1 VFTAGDYY
9 NADVTNA
16 AVDPN
21 SANYINS
28 AIQAGD
34 TDSFYASTGYEKVNN
49 ANSGTSL
56 LTVKQKVSYHQFPV
70 PYPWQSGYYIERLSD
85 AHGMVVQ
92 TQDCH
97 LYESYSTSY
106 SGGVLAAYSGA
117 NWDLTQPYV
126 PLAPGNPSAMASGL
140 SIFAGMVKWE
150 DYQSGAINH
159 ALNFAAISG
168 TVASYQFVRPASDTD
183 GWPFKGSSSYQL
195 PYGAHL
201 RLKSSYSTAGW
212 GPQATMVANALKH
225 YGMYLADTGSG
236 GNALYF
242 SNAPD
247 GSNPWNGSDLGAL
260 GKLHLSDF
268 DVVTLPTIQRVP
280 GH

>member
-1 VFTAGDYY
+1 MLHAGKRLFAIAFSTAVLAACGGGSGGMVPGASVNGVPSRVVPTATPPNPNSPGTTPTPGATATPNSPGVTPTPYRTPEPTPRWSPTPRPSSTPRITPTPQPTGTPHSTPTPQPTSTPSSGNVARYDGCPVFTAGDYY

-117 NWDLTQPYV
+117 NWDLT
-126 PLAPGNPSAMASGL
+126 
-140 SIFAGMVKWE
+140 
-150 DYQSGAINH
+150 
-159 ALNFAAISG
+159 
-168 TVASYQFVRPASDTD
+168 
-183 GWPFKGSSSYQL
+183 
-195 PYGAHL
+195 
-201 RLKSSYSTAGW
+201 
-212 GPQATMVANALKH
+212 
-225 YGMYLADTGSG
+225 
-236 GNALYF
+236 
-242 SNAPD
+242 
-247 GSNPWNGSDLGAL
+247 
-260 GKLHLSDF
+260 
-268 DVVTLPTIQRVP
+268 
-280 GH
+280 